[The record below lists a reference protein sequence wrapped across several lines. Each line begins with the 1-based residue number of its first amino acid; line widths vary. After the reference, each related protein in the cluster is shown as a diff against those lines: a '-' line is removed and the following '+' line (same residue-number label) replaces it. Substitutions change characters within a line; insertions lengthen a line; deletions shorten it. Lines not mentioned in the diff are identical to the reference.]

1 MAWLLLKD
9 TVNSCMEYRVT
20 GLAAE
25 AAFFTLLSLP
35 PLLLGLIG
43 LLGYLDAWTNTETV
57 ASIRDNILEASGTVL
72 SDKGVSEI
80 AEPLLDDVIEG
91 GRPDVISLGFA
102 IALWSG
108 SRAVNVFVD
117 TITIMYGL
125 EGHRGIVKTRL
136 LAFLLYLVALMVGAV
151 ALPLMVV
158 GPDAVVH
165 IFPRSADTVR
175 ILYWPVVILL
185 SVAFLTTLY
194 HVSVPVR
201 SPWREDIPGALIALT
216 MWVLGSLLL
225 RIYLTQTVEGPTI
238 YGSLAAPVA
247 VLLWIGVSAFAVLVG
262 AAVNASLD
270 RVWPSVATA
279 AAREERERERRA
291 AAARAFAEAAARER
305 DAEGDDWAESEP
317 PSEFPERWAQFLPPK
332 DVRSRLHAR
341 REREH
346 VPERDRERAQGR
358 ERERTQGG
366 AGAHAQDQQRDR
378 QRAHARADDP
388 ARGDAAAHRGPGP
401 GATPQ
406 GVTRYPP
413 RPSYPPGHFP
423 RSTHPPAPQ
432 PPPPS
437 PRPAG
442 PARQQPPHPS
452 DAWEPSSTADAPAP
466 SDPPYPTGAAYP
478 SDAPDGAY
486 PPNTAWPPQGSP
498 EPPQGRNRTP
508 HSLRG
513 RHRAGP

>member
-1 MAWLLLKD
+1 MQPANESPSRPTGRLHRARALSQHVSKRRMVWLLLKD

-57 ASIRDNILEASGTVL
+57 ATIRDNILDASGTVL
-72 SDKGVSEI
+72 SDKGVNDI
-80 AEPLLDDVIEG
+80 AQPLLDDVIEG

-136 LAFLLYLVALMVGAV
+136 LAFLLYLVALLVGAV

-158 GPDAVVH
+158 GPDAVVQ

-216 MWVLGSLLL
+216 MWVLGSFLL

-279 AAREERERERRA
+279 AAREERERERRR
-291 AAARAFAEAAARER
+291 AAARAFAEAAAVADDDEG
-305 DAEGDDWAESEP
+305 AEAEP
-317 PSEFPERWAQFLPPK
+317 PSEFPERWAQFLPPE

-341 REREH
+341 RERE
-346 VPERDRERAQGR
+346 
-358 ERERTQGG
+358 
-366 AGAHAQDQQRDR
+366 
-378 QRAHARADDP
+378 RAHARDAGRQRAPEP
-388 ARGDAAAHRGPGP
+388 ARGETTGARGSAGAAPGGPEPAGAAAPE
-401 GATPQ
+401 
-406 GVTRYPP
+406 VRYPP
-413 RPSYPPGHFP
+413 RPTYPPGPF
-423 RSTHPPAPQ
+423 PPAPPWSTGSGAGSSASE
-432 PPPPS
+432 PPESTGSSASAPHGS
-437 PRPAG
+437 PDD
-442 PARQQPPHPS
+442 RQR
-452 DAWEPSSTADAPAP
+452 
-466 SDPPYPTGAAYP
+466 PTG
-478 SDAPDGAY
+478 
-486 PPNTAWPPQGSP
+486 
-498 EPPQGRNRTP
+498 
-508 HSLRG
+508 SLRG